1 MTNEYNTPSP
11 TPPENNTTITQ
22 ETFKEKSDFVF
33 LTKDNNTEII
43 LPKNIY
49 VHEKKDKTK
58 KSQS

>member
-49 VHEKKDKTK
+49 VHEKR
-58 KSQS
+58 